1 MSILHTALAYISRK
15 KHRSCIILLI
25 LTLILACLYCC
36 LDMIHASSD
45 LANKLYQSSH
55 SSLVITKNK
64 QDNYFN
70 IQTFKE
76 VDDIKEVEEVV
87 YQYDGLAKMVGTK
100 VVDDKQVKRDDLSDQ
115 FKNIVAIQA
124 TSNTKRDVLW
134 YSGVFTL
141 KQGRHIQK
149 NDGQTIMIHEELAK
163 INNLKLNDEITLKWL
178 SKQNTEGIKLR
189 IVGIFSG
196 KKQERHTGLSSD
208 LSENMLFMDYVTSQK
223 INHLKA
229 ETYQANKIHLFT
241 KNMEN
246 MTLLKEK
253 LKKINLDWSQY
264 KIAQAQNTIQEVLNT
279 LDSIKHIILMMTYSV
294 MIAGIMVLSLILILW
309 LRERIYE
316 IGIFL
321 AIGRRK
327 KTIIIQFIAELLFI
341 SLPAILLSFLLSILC
356 LKPLMYQ
363 MIKVNDE
370 GTNISNFIKES
381 LNFNS
386 LYLFSQ
392 SYLILLAIIILSVLS
407 TSFII
412 LRKKP
417 KKILAEIS

>member
-76 VDDIKEVEEVV
+76 VDRIKEVEEVV

-149 NDGQTIMIHEELAK
+149 NDSQTIMIHEELAK
-163 INNLKLNDEITLKWL
+163 
-178 SKQNTEGIKLR
+178 
-189 IVGIFSG
+189 
-196 KKQERHTGLSSD
+196 
-208 LSENMLFMDYVTSQK
+208 
-223 INHLKA
+223 
-229 ETYQANKIHLFT
+229 
-241 KNMEN
+241 
-246 MTLLKEK
+246 
-253 LKKINLDWSQY
+253 
-264 KIAQAQNTIQEVLNT
+264 
-279 LDSIKHIILMMTYSV
+279 
-294 MIAGIMVLSLILILW
+294 
-309 LRERIYE
+309 
-316 IGIFL
+316 
-321 AIGRRK
+321 
-327 KTIIIQFIAELLFI
+327 
-341 SLPAILLSFLLSILC
+341 P
-356 LKPLMYQ
+356 
-363 MIKVNDE
+363 
-370 GTNISNFIKES
+370 
-381 LNFNS
+381 
-386 LYLFSQ
+386 
-392 SYLILLAIIILSVLS
+392 SY
-407 TSFII
+407 
-412 LRKKP
+412 
-417 KKILAEIS
+417 

>member
-76 VDDIKEVEEVV
+76 VDRIKEVEEVV

-134 YSGVFTL
+134 YRGVFTL

-149 NDGQTIMIHEELAK
+149 NDSQTIMIHEELAK